1 MFFLNIIYDYSE
13 LNLFN
18 FQANHTCI
26 KGFIHEQIVACKMF
40 MDISYINTC
49 TTVACL
55 PPIRGLEKCRVIGH
69 NPHFSS
75 LCSLSC
81 LNPKMFLKGI

>member
-1 MFFLNIIYDYSE
+1 MCVCMYVCVYIY
-13 LNLFN
+13 
-18 FQANHTCI
+18 I
-26 KGFIHEQIVACKMF
+26 
-40 MDISYINTC
+40 C

-55 PPIRGLEKCRVIGH
+55 PPMRGLKKCRVIGR

-81 LNPKMFLKGI
+81 LKTKGVTQSYTFIGL